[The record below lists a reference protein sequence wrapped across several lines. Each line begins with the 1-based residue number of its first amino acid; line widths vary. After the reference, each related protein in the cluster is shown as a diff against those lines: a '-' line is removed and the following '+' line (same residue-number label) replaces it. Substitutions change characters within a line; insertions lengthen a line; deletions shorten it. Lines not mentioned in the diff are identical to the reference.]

1 MVGVLLYDA
10 NFHFYRNDDMNKN
23 NNSVSSIIRSLLV
36 DDNTLTGKQIRD
48 NVLKTIPD
56 ANPNTIQVTYSK
68 MRKSLG
74 ITGTSKIPSKPADK
88 PVEMKSGYM
97 STWDPQDK
105 LNVLDDVLS
114 LYRSLRGYLESD
126 SETFHDVLVLLHE
139 DVGLGVD
146 FIKRHITEK

>member
-1 MVGVLLYDA
+1 MAHALLCDVDF
-10 NFHFYRNDDMNKN
+10 NFNWDDDMNKS
-23 NNSVSSIIRSLLV
+23 NSVSSIIRSLLV
-36 DDNTLTGKQIRD
+36 EDNTLTGKQIRD

-88 PVEMKSGYM
+88 PAEMKSGYKV
-97 STWDPQDK
+97 SDA
-105 LNVLDDVLS
+105 LS

-126 SETFHDVLVLLHE
+126 SEMLHAVLVLLHE
-139 DVGLGVD
+139 DKGLNID
-146 FIKRHITEK
+146 FMKRHITSQ

>member
-1 MVGVLLYDA
+1 MAHALLCDVDF
-10 NFHFYRNDDMNKN
+10 NFNRDDDMSK

-36 DDNTLTGKQIRD
+36 EDNTLTGKQIRD

-74 ITGTSKIPSKPADK
+74 ITGTSKVPSKPADK
-88 PVEMKSGYM
+88 PAEMKSGYEV
-97 STWDPQDK
+97 SDA
-105 LNVLDDVLS
+105 LS